1 MNWKAEGLM
10 FQWSKMASNKTDI
23 RKKLLLEA
31 LEKSLG
37 IVTTACKAANISRDC
52 HYDWLKNDEEYK
64 KRVNEIS
71 EIQLDFV
78 ENKLIDRINKGDTTA
93 IIFYLNSKGKA
104 RGYNRQNEEKRE
116 NVKWP
121 SNFTFN
127 IVKNDEEV

>member
-1 MNWKAEGLM
+1 MPN
-10 FQWSKMASNKTDI
+10 NKTDI

-52 HYDWLKNDEEYK
+52 HYEWLKNDEEYK

>member
-1 MNWKAEGLM
+1 MANNTNAKKKAM
-10 FQWSKMASNKTDI
+10 
-23 RKKLLLEA
+23 LEA

-37 IVTTACKAANISRDC
+37 IVTTACKAVGVARVT
-52 HYDWLKNDEEYK
+52 HYEWVKLDEEYK
-64 KRVNEIS
+64 AKVDEIM
-71 EIQLDFV
+71 EVQLDFV
-78 ENKLIDRINKGDTTA
+78 ENKLIDRINKGDTVA

-104 RGYNRQNEEKRE
+104 RGYNRPHEEKRD